1 MHLQVLNDLHHSNT
15 MSSNPL
21 FDSSM
26 SYKTTCDHQ
35 LATPQDRRPFQ
46 STVNTLLDAHADY
59 PGTRLKGQHR
69 RVLLEKYICNWA
81 GSPRAVAES
90 LISCLSE
97 GHVSR
102 DHHQKLHRV
111 RQEISLIVTGFVRRR
126 SSRAETQ
133 RQNTAQ
139 STEWSRA
146 NDMVT
151 EMDDDGDIYVT
162 SFGED
167 EQEDEDST
175 FIETSYIV
183 GLNPTDSS
191 VISTCDCPDFVRHM
205 FPCKHMWL
213 AALQAIPNNTA
224 EHEDRIQLYRRL
236 AEEAGRVHA
245 KLLRTLQELKAD
257 KCNPHG
263 WRTLG
268 WPRLSSR
275 QAKIPLGKIDLNF
288 DNVTSSVTE
297 RLSPRPFKSILL
309 VHRCEAPTIWP
320 SPSKFP
326 SATCGVTKMECG
338 TLCISH

>member
-26 SYKTTCDHQ
+26 SYKVTRPRCAAWRRIDTNNIGSRRRIPRLACETTCDHQ
-35 LATPQDRRPFQ
+35 LATPQDRRSFQ
-46 STVNTLLDAHADY
+46 STV
-59 PGTRLKGQHR
+59 K
-69 RVLLEKYICNWA
+69 VLLEKYICNWA
-81 GSPRAVAES
+81 GRPRAVAES
-90 LISCLSE
+90 LVSCLSE

-111 RQEISLIVTGFVRRR
+111 ISLIVTGFVRRR

-139 STEWSRA
+139 SIEWSRA

-151 EMDDDGDIYVT
+151 EIDDDGDIYVT

-205 FPCKHMWL
+205 FLCKHMWL

-236 AEEAGRVHA
+236 AEEAGRVHG
-245 KLLRTLQELKAD
+245 KLLRTLQELEAD
-257 KCNPHG
+257 KCDPHG

-268 WPRLSSR
+268 WPRLSTR
-275 QAKIPLGKIDLNF
+275 QA
-288 DNVTSSVTE
+288 SQ
-297 RLSPRPFKSILL
+297 
-309 VHRCEAPTIWP
+309 
-320 SPSKFP
+320 
-326 SATCGVTKMECG
+326 
-338 TLCISH
+338 